1 MPSARPDI
9 ATKANRLVAY
19 AFDIVMVGMAY
30 WFVAYAGQSAN
41 TSLESPVVYA
51 VLFFAYHLFFLRWN
65 DGSSFGKSLRGI
77 CVISAAG
84 TKLTPSQ
91 AVIRALSL
99 SFPFVLF
106 SAHDFLEVLLSTL
119 SDSTFLAMLPGAL
132 WCLAELYFAESD
144 PMSRSV
150 TDRFA
155 HSLVVNIPPPQPHRA
170 PAIPMYSAT
179 DVEFGPRPKKP
190 PHPPSAASPNPSIE
204 RTFQR
209 PLRALWPAAHVE
221 RWMP

>member
-1 MPSARPDI
+1 VPSARPDT
-9 ATKANRLVAY
+9 ATKANRLIAY

-41 TSLESPVVYA
+41 TPLESSVVYA
-51 VLFFAYHLFFLRWN
+51 TLFFGYQLFFLRWN

-84 TKLTPSQ
+84 TRLALGQ
-91 AVIRALSL
+91 AVIRALAL

-106 SAHDFLEVLLSTL
+106 SAHDFLEALLYRMP
-119 SDSTFLAMLPGAL
+119 DARFLAILPGVL

-144 PMSRSV
+144 SMSRSV
-150 TDRFA
+150 TDRIA
-155 HSLVVNIPPPQPHRA
+155 RSLVVNIPPPQPHRA

-179 DVEFGPRPKKP
+179 DAEFGPRPKKP
-190 PHPPSAASPNPSIE
+190 PHPPSAARPALKSLPTVGGHA
-204 RTFQR
+204 RTR
-209 PLRALWPAAHVE
+209 P
-221 RWMP
+221 

>member
-1 MPSARPDI
+1 VPSTRPDT

-30 WFVAYAGQSAN
+30 WFVAYAGQTAN

-51 VLFFAYHLFFLRWN
+51 VLFFAYQLFFLRWN

-77 CVISAAG
+77 CVISAVG

-91 AVIRALSL
+91 AVIRALAL
-99 SFPFVLF
+99 SFPFALF

-119 SDSTFLAMLPGAL
+119 PDPRYLAILPGAL

-179 DVEFGPRPKKP
+179 DAEFGPRPKKP
-190 PHPPSAASPNPSIE
+190 PHPPSAASPDTSIE
-204 RTFQR
+204 RTPKAASR
-209 PLRALWPAAHVE
+209 PLAGRSF
-221 RWMP
+221 RT